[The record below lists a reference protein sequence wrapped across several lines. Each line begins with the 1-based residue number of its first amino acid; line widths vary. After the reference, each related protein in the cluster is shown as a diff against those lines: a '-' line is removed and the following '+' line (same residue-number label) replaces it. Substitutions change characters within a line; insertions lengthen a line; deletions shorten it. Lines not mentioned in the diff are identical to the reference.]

1 MAQSPG
7 ETSEGLSP
15 TFLELLRLEPLREL
29 TVLDV
34 GTGAGRLALALAPL
48 CRAVVGIDREARQID
63 EARKNAAAAGLANVR
78 FVVGDVEVE
87 EYAPFKPDMVVA
99 HLCMSSAIAERAG
112 RVLRPGRVF
121 AFVAFHADQWK
132 ETGHPSRF
140 ARVAIGPAGPPEHGP
155 AFARWLEAGHA
166 ATMDYLARGRDD
178 RLDPDR
184 LLPGCRSVVAV
195 ALAYARDDDPSW
207 APVARYARGRDYH
220 DVMRPRLLE
229 LAEFIGQTAGG
240 DVRCRA
246 AVDTSALLER
256 DLAARAGLGW
266 IGKNTNLLDP
276 SIGSYFFIGTVLTTA
291 ELEWDE
297 RLPDRCG
304 TCTACL
310 DACPTQAFVGS
321 YALDARR
328 CIAYLTIEHRGDIP
342 EEFREAIG
350 EWVFGCDVCQ
360 DVCPWNRKAARA
372 REPALAPTGPLGP
385 LEELFD
391 LDRDA
396 CRARFRGSAMWR
408 AKRAGLL
415 RNAAIVLGNRR
426 DRRAVPALRRALDDE
441 DIVVRR
447 AAAWALDRIARGDAG

>member
-15 TFLELLRLEPLREL
+15 TFLELLRLEPLGKL

-63 EARKNAAAAGLANVR
+63 EAKKRAAAAGLANVR

-87 EYAPFKPDMVVA
+87 DYAPFKPDMVVA

-140 ARVAIGPAGPPEHGP
+140 AYREAGACDLVFDRVAMGPAGPPEHGP

-229 LAEFIGQTAGG
+229 LAEVIGQTAGG
-240 DVRCRA
+240 D
-246 AVDTSALLER
+246 
-256 DLAARAGLGW
+256 G
-266 IGKNTNLLDP
+266 
-276 SIGSYFFIGTVLTTA
+276 
-291 ELEWDE
+291 
-297 RLPDRCG
+297 
-304 TCTACL
+304 
-310 DACPTQAFVGS
+310 
-321 YALDARR
+321 RR
-328 CIAYLTIEHRGDIP
+328 
-342 EEFREAIG
+342 
-350 EWVFGCDVCQ
+350 
-360 DVCPWNRKAARA
+360 
-372 REPALAPTGPLGP
+372 
-385 LEELFD
+385 
-391 LDRDA
+391 
-396 CRARFRGSAMWR
+396 
-408 AKRAGLL
+408 
-415 RNAAIVLGNRR
+415 
-426 DRRAVPALRRALDDE
+426 
-441 DIVVRR
+441 
-447 AAAWALDRIARGDAG
+447 

>member
-140 ARVAIGPAGPPEHGP
+140 AYREVGARRLLKRSGFTVERPVVEREVATFESVEQGLAAAGGGAAGFGPG
-155 AFARWLEAGHA
+155 
-166 ATMDYLARGRDD
+166 
-178 RLDPDR
+178 R
-184 LLPGCRSVVAV
+184 LLPGGRSGFAV
-195 ALAYARDDDPSW
+195 GLAYARDEDPSW

-220 DVMRPRLLE
+220 DVMRRRLLE
-229 LAEFIGQTAGG
+229 RAEFIGQTAGG

-266 IGKNTNLLDP
+266 IGKNTNLIDP
-276 SIGSYFFIGTVLTTA
+276 SIGSYFFIGSVLTTA

-310 DACPTQAFVGS
+310 DAC
-321 YALDARR
+321 
-328 CIAYLTIEHRGDIP
+328 
-342 EEFREAIG
+342 
-350 EWVFGCDVCQ
+350 
-360 DVCPWNRKAARA
+360 
-372 REPALAPTGPLGP
+372 
-385 LEELFD
+385 
-391 LDRDA
+391 
-396 CRARFRGSAMWR
+396 
-408 AKRAGLL
+408 
-415 RNAAIVLGNRR
+415 
-426 DRRAVPALRRALDDE
+426 
-441 DIVVRR
+441 
-447 AAAWALDRIARGDAG
+447 